1 MGRLKLCY
9 LSTGIMDTAFDSQV
23 LPVLVTAAKE
33 GFSLFHISFDPF
45 KRNVTERYLE
55 KKKQLNLI
63 GIETFYI
70 RQLPPIS
77 KGSLMLDGK
86 RVLSPFYHWWGKKQK
101 VAIHCR
107 GHLNSFRGL
116 LLKEKNPGWIYVIA
130 DLRGAV
136 GDEVLHGRKGIV
148 RSFGSR
154 YLWNFY
160 RRVEDQV
167 VRKADKILC
176 VSYAFKKF
184 LQINYGVDN
193 ISVIPTFVDTSR
205 FNFSKSVRDFYRK
218 QLGVTNRTV
227 LVYSGGV
234 ASWQRVDDVIQ
245 LFIAMRQRI
254 KNLFM
259 LFLTHQPSVIH
270 QMIKD
275 KIDSQDIQVIQ
286 ASYSEVPGY
295 LCAADVGVLL
305 REDILTNH
313 VAAPIKFS
321 EYMCCGLPCIISKNI
336 GDTEQVLR
344 SVHAGIIIDS
354 EKGLPTLD
362 EFQNLL
368 SLNREEISMVMG
380 KKFSSQIFLSELFK
394 LYRTF
399 AGSEIY

>member
-1 MGRLKLCY
+1 MTNKISY

-23 LPVLVTAAKE
+23 FPVLVTAIQE
-33 GFSLFHISFDPF
+33 GFKLFHVSFDPF
-45 KRNVTERYLE
+45 RHNVTEQYLE
-55 KKKQLNLI
+55 KKKQLNLK

-77 KGSLMLDGK
+77 KGFLMIDV
-86 RVLSPFYHWWGKKQK
+86 RRILSPFYHWWGKKQK

-107 GHLNSFRGL
+107 GHLNSFRGI
-116 LLKEKNPGWIYVIA
+116 LLKKKNPEWIYVIA

-136 GDEVLHGRKGIV
+136 GDEVLHGRKGVV

-160 RRVEDQV
+160 RGVEDQV
-167 VRKADKILC
+167 VQKADKILC

-184 LQINYGVDN
+184 LQTNYGVDN
-193 ISVIPTFVDTSR
+193 ISVIPPFVDTSR
-205 FNFSKSVRDFYRK
+205 FKYSKSLRDFYRK
-218 QLGVTNRTV
+218 RLGISNRIV

-234 ASWQRVDDVIQ
+234 ASWQRIGDVIQ
-245 LFIAMRQRI
+245 LFVSMRQRI

-259 LFLTHQPSVIH
+259 LFLTHKPSMIH
-270 QMIKD
+270 EILKD
-275 KIDSQDIQVIQ
+275 KIDSQDVQVIQ

-305 REDILTNH
+305 REDILTNQ

-344 SVHAGIIIDS
+344 SAQAGIIIDS
-354 EKGLPTLD
+354 ERGLPALD
-362 EFQNLL
+362 EFRNLL
-368 SLNREEISMVMG
+368 SLNRKQISKVMG
-380 KKFSSQIFLSELFK
+380 QKFSSQIYLSEIFK

-399 AGSEIY
+399 AGSEIS